1 MAMRFDTS
9 QSMRLGQHMK
19 LAPHMIQSMEILQMS
34 MAELEDRIEA
44 ELESNATLEV
54 KEPGEA
60 EFREFDR
67 QDAQLG
73 QGTDETRPIE
83 VGSSD
88 SSDDF
93 ERLESFEESNPDAAA
108 NEFESPER
116 SDRDNLPE
124 RPDRN
129 DRFDEPFER
138 PSSGEDGRD
147 PKSEA
152 MANTAAKNAT
162 PVEQLSDQ
170 WHMADV
176 EPGLRPLGDLL
187 LSYVEED
194 GYIRTLFET
203 IIEKAVPASGF
214 DGPRPTI
221 AQLERAVKAMQL
233 MLEPPGVAARNVKEC
248 LLLQLDARQADRLT
262 DRDDN
267 SEASEPDW
275 TLLRKLVEY
284 HLEDLGQN
292 RLPKVAAKCDVD
304 LEELHA
310 AINVLRTLS
319 IAPGRQLIRTS
330 EPGIVPDAF
339 VEYDADG
346 DRYIAYLNDRSLPN
360 LRVNQEYAKLA
371 SDRTTDKT
379 TKTFLKTNINNA
391 QFLIEAIEQRKR
403 TLLRVV
409 QAVVAAQR
417 EYFDFGP
424 QALRPLPMTKVADQ
438 LGIHVA
444 TVSRAVAEKYLST
457 PRGIVALRKF
467 FSGGTTDAEGQEVSW
482 DAIKAALLDVV
493 ATEDKKSPLSDDDL
507 VEELKKRGLEIARR
521 TVAKYRSQLDI
532 PTGRLRKQHS

>member
-1 MAMRFDTS
+1 
-9 QSMRLGQHMK
+9 
-19 LAPHMIQSMEILQMS
+19 
-34 MAELEDRIEA
+34 
-44 ELESNATLEV
+44 
-54 KEPGEA
+54 
-60 EFREFDR
+60 
-67 QDAQLG
+67 
-73 QGTDETRPIE
+73 
-83 VGSSD
+83 
-88 SSDDF
+88 
-93 ERLESFEESNPDAAA
+93 
-108 NEFESPER
+108 
-116 SDRDNLPE
+116 
-124 RPDRN
+124 
-129 DRFDEPFER
+129 
-138 PSSGEDGRD
+138 
-147 PKSEA
+147 
-152 MANTAAKNAT
+152 
-162 PVEQLSDQ
+162 
-170 WHMADV
+170 
-176 EPGLRPLGDLL
+176 
-187 LSYVEED
+187 
-194 GYIRTLFET
+194 
-203 IIEKAVPASGF
+203 
-214 DGPRPTI
+214 
-221 AQLERAVKAMQL
+221 

-248 LLLQLDARQADRLT
+248 LLLQLDARQANRLT
-262 DRDDN
+262 DRD
-267 SEASEPDW
+267 EASEAEEPDW
-275 TLLRKLVEY
+275 SLLRKLVEY

-304 LEELHA
+304 MEDLAA

-319 IAPGRQLIRTS
+319 IAPGRQLVRTS

-371 SDRTTDKT
+371 SDRTTDKP